1 MHYFSG
7 SRGIGKAIAER
18 LVNEGTKV
26 YAIGKTRENLDKL
39 KAEVPT
45 VNLIQVNISDWDKTK
60 TVLEQIGTV
69 DLLVNNAAITGD
81 GKFIDAEKELLND
94 VINTNCKSVFNI
106 PLVVARGLIA
116 A

>member
-1 MHYFSG
+1 MIVDKIGCLSYFFKVIAFTQLSQKSG

-81 GKFIDAEKELLND
+81 GKFIDAEKE
-94 VINTNCKSVFNI
+94 
-106 PLVVARGLIA
+106 
-116 A
+116 